1 LGADENALEPQPGA
15 LQDVVELLNP
25 SGAVMPALVP
35 VLVPVPLS
43 TAVMTGEIKFQMRAA
58 TAPSLEPCQ
67 HDADIIDEK
76 PKLIT

>member
-1 LGADENALEPQPGA
+1 
-15 LQDVVELLNP
+15 
-25 SGAVMPALVP
+25 MPALVP

>member
-1 LGADENALEPQPGA
+1 MGADENALGPQPGA
-15 LQDVVELLNP
+15 LQDVVELLIP
-25 SGAVMPALVP
+25 SGAVMPA
-35 VLVPVPLS
+35 LVPVPLS